1 MALFKIEVGR
11 WRITTARWGASV
23 LDCLSMRPDFSIAQ
37 FTRKEPFKIATD
49 AEQVASSLRLAGLP
63 E

>member
-1 MALFKIEVGR
+1 MK
-11 WRITTARWGASV
+11 
-23 LDCLSMRPDFSIAQ
+23 PDFSTTH
-37 FTRKEPFKIATD
+37 FMTKLPFKNPAD